1 MKLTKEKGYTVV
13 ALVVPYIG
21 TWIETDRLKVIRNLR
36 AVVPY
41 IGTWIETDRL
51 KVIRNLRAVVP
62 YIGTWIE
69 TSFKTRSS
77 RGSLSYL
84 I

>member
-1 MKLTKEKGYTVV
+1 M
-13 ALVVPYIG
+13 I
-21 TWIETDRLKVIRNLR
+21 RLRQK

-41 IGTWIETDRL
+41 IGTWIETGR
-51 KVIRNLRAVVP
+51 VIVSCEVTTVVP

-69 TSFKTRSS
+69 TVLLKF
-77 RGSLSYL
+77 LALNIWSYL

>member
-1 MKLTKEKGYTVV
+1 MKPKLF
-13 ALVVPYIG
+13 ALKYP
-21 TWIETDRLKVIRNLR
+21 N

-41 IGTWIETDRL
+41 IGTWIETQKVYKKEGL
-51 KVIRNLRAVVP
+51 KVVVPYIGTWIETMTATIKEVVVNVVP

-69 TSFKTRSS
+69 TS
-77 RGSLSYL
+77 